1 MADPE
6 ILFEERG
13 ALGLVIL
20 NRPQA
25 LNALNLAMVRQLA
38 PQLRAWAADDAIKA
52 VAIRGAGGRAFC
64 AGGDIRALHDLGRA
78 GRKEEGVT
86 FWREEYT
93 LNHLI
98 ATYPKP
104 YVALI
109 EGVVM
114 GGGVG
119 LSVHGSH
126 RVAAEKITFAMPEV
140 GIGFFPDVGA
150 TYFLP
155 RLRQR
160 AGTWLAL
167 TGTRLGLADALALD
181 IVTHHVRVD
190 RFDHLIAAL
199 TDGEGVDALLS
210 REAAAVGSGEVL
222 GHLPAIERLFTGDS
236 VEAILKALD
245 AETGADA
252 EFAKQAAATIRTKS
266 PTSLKLALEQMRR
279 GARADFAECLR
290 IEFRLASRILDNPDY
305 YEGVRAVVI
314 DKDNKPGWTPSRI
327 EDVQPSVIANH
338 FAQLGSNELAFLNL
352 N

>member
-1 MADPE
+1 LADPE
-6 ILFEERG
+6 ILLETRD

-20 NRPQA
+20 NRPAA
-25 LNALNLAMVRQLA
+25 LNALNLSMVLQLDS
-38 PQLRAWAADDAIKA
+38 QLRSWAADDAVKT
-52 VAIRGAGGRAFC
+52 VAIRGAGGRSFC
-64 AGGDIRALHDLGRA
+64 AGGDIRALHDLGRS
-78 GRKEEGVT
+78 GRKDEGVA
-86 FWREEYT
+86 FWRAEYV

-98 ATYPKP
+98 KTYPKP
-104 YVALI
+104 YIALI

-150 TYFLP
+150 TYVLP

-160 AGTWLAL
+160 AGIWLAL
-167 TGTRLGLADALALD
+167 TGTRLALADVLALD
-181 IVTHHVRVD
+181 IVTHHVPAA

-199 TDGEGVDALLS
+199 TDGEPVDVLLH

-222 GHLPAIERLFTGDS
+222 HRLAAIERLFAGAS
-236 VEAILKALD
+236 VEEILIALD
-245 AETGADA
+245 AEAGAEA
-252 EFAKQAAATIRTKS
+252 EFARQAAATIRTKS
-266 PTSLKLALEQMRR
+266 PTSLRLALEQMQR
-279 GARADFAECLR
+279 GAKNDFAECLR

-314 DKDNKPGWTPSRI
+314 DKDNKPRWSPARL
-327 EDVQPSVIANH
+327 EDVSSDVVARYFTP
-338 FAQLGSNELAFLNL
+338 LGERELKF
-352 N
+352 

>member
-6 ILFEERG
+6 ILFETRS

-25 LNALNLAMVRQLA
+25 LNALNLSMVRQLE

-52 VAIRGAGGRAFC
+52 VAIRGAGDRAFC

-78 GRKEEGVT
+78 GRKDEGVA
-86 FWREEYT
+86 FWREEYR

-98 ATYPKP
+98 KTYPKP

-126 RVAAEKITFAMPEV
+126 RVGAEKITFAMPEV

-150 TYFLP
+150 TFFLP

-160 AGTWLAL
+160 AGIWLAL

-181 IVTHHVRVD
+181 IVTHHVPAE
-190 RFDHLIAAL
+190 RFDHLVAAL
-199 TDGEGVDALLS
+199 TDGEPPDVLLH

-222 GHLPAIERLFTGDS
+222 GRLPAIERLFAGGS
-236 VEAILKALD
+236 VEAVLSALD

-252 EFAKQAAATIRTKS
+252 EFARRAAATIRTKS
-266 PTSLKLALEQMRR
+266 PTSVRLAFEQMRR
-279 GARADFAECLR
+279 GAKSDFAECLR

-314 DKDNKPGWTPSRI
+314 DKDNKPRWTPARI
-327 EDVQPSVIANH
+327 EDVGDDVIARY
-338 FAQLGSNELAFLNL
+338 FAPLGARELEF
-352 N
+352 

>member
-6 ILFEERG
+6 ILFETRG

-25 LNALNLAMVRQLA
+25 LNALNLPMVRQLA
-38 PQLRAWAADDAIKA
+38 PQLSAWAANDAIKA

-78 GRKEEGVT
+78 GRKEEGIA
-86 FWREEYT
+86 FWREEYA

-98 ATYPKP
+98 KTYPKP

-150 TYFLP
+150 TYVLP

-181 IVTHHVRVD
+181 IVTHHVPAA

-199 TDGEGVDALLS
+199 TDGEPVDVLLH

-222 GHLPAIERLFTGDS
+222 GHLPAIERLFAGSS
-236 VEAILKALD
+236 VEAILSALD
-245 AETGADA
+245 AETGNDA

-266 PTSLKLALEQMRR
+266 PTSLKLAHEQMRR
-279 GARADFAECLR
+279 GAKGDFAECLR

-314 DKDNKPGWTPSRI
+314 DKDNKPRWNPARLD
-327 EDVQPSVIANH
+327 DVGSDALAH
-338 FAQLGSNELAFLNL
+338 YFAPLGARELEF
-352 N
+352 